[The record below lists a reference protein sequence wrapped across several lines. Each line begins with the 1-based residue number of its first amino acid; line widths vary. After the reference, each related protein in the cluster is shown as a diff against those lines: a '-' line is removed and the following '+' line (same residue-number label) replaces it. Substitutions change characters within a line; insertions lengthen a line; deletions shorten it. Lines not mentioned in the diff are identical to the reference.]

1 MPTIED
7 YTIRDKEIEKDWK
20 KFSWENVILP
30 PFNYILKLPP
40 FV

>member
-20 KFSWENVILP
+20 KFREDGHVSINNI
-30 PFNYILKLPP
+30 
-40 FV
+40 